1 MAQASATDVSVG
13 EPVQPAPP
21 RSRPPS
27 RIRATVRIFATA
39 ALTLLAI
46 SVLVF
51 AAGTFKSPE
60 DVARAALGRDAS
72 PEALQ
77 AYAQERGLTDP
88 LPVRYARWLGDF
100 VQGDL
105 GVSLV
110 NDQPVADAVIPRMRN
125 TLLLALVALVIAV
138 PASVALGA
146 FMARRRGSP
155 VDLTLLFGSVV
166 LAALPEFVLGIA
178 LIMIFA
184 VQLGWFPVDSTAV
197 SFGTPSEIAAA
208 YVLPAL
214 TLVLAMVPHISR
226 IARASASESLDT
238 PYVASAT
245 LRGLRPRRV
254 MWDYGMRNAAVPM
267 VNAVALN
274 VVYLLGGVIVVEQ
287 VFAFPGIGQ
296 LLVEAIGNGDA
307 TMVLAIA
314 VILGAM
320 FIVISLIADL
330 LAIYFNPRLR
340 TSS

>member
-1 MAQASATDVSVG
+1 MTAEQSSDVLVG
-13 EPVQPAPP
+13 GPAESGP
-21 RSRPPS
+21 PPS
-27 RIRATVRIFATA
+27 RSPSRAAAVLRILVTA
-39 ALTLLAI
+39 VLTLLAI
-46 SVLVF
+46 SVLIF

-60 DVARAALGRDAS
+60 DVARAALGRDAA
-72 PEALQ
+72 PAALQ
-77 AYAQERGLTDP
+77 AYAEERGLTDP

-100 VQGDL
+100 ARGDL

-110 NDQPVADAVIPRMRN
+110 NDQPVADAVIPRFRN
-125 TLLLALVALVIAV
+125 TLLLALVALVVAV
-138 PASVALGA
+138 PVSIGLGA

-155 VDLTLLFGSVV
+155 VDLGLLFVSVI

-184 VQLGWFPVDSTAV
+184 VQLGWFPVDSTAIT
-197 SFGTPSEIAAA
+197 FGTPAEVVAA

-274 VVYLLGGVIVVEQ
+274 IVYLLGGVIVVEQ

-320 FIVISLIADL
+320 FIIISLIADL
-330 LAIYFNPRLR
+330 LAIYFNPRLKA
-340 TSS
+340 SS

>member
-1 MAQASATDVSVG
+1 MTHVTQDDERVVG
-13 EPVQPAPP
+13 PAPVP
-21 RSRPPS
+21 PPS
-27 RIRATVRIFATA
+27 RSLSRFGAAVRILLTA
-39 ALTLLAI
+39 LLTLLAI
-46 SVLVF
+46 SMLIF

-60 DVARAALGRDAS
+60 DVARAALGRDAA

-77 AYAQERGLTDP
+77 AYAEERGLTDP

-100 VQGDL
+100 AQGDL
-105 GVSLV
+105 GLSLV
-110 NDQPVADAVIPRMRN
+110 NDQPVADAVLPRFRN
-125 TLLLALVALVIAV
+125 TLLLALAALVIAV
-138 PASVALGA
+138 PASIALGA

-155 VDLTLLFGSVV
+155 LDLGMLMTTVV
-166 LAALPEFVLGIA
+166 LAALPEFVIGIA

-197 SFGTPSEIAAA
+197 SFGTPPEVLAAFA
-208 YVLPAL
+208 LPTL

-226 IARASASESLDT
+226 ISRASASESLDAQ
-238 PYVASAT
+238 YVASAT
-245 LRGLRPRRV
+245 LRGLHPRRI

-274 VVYLLGGVIVVEQ
+274 IVYLLGGVIVVEQ

-320 FIVISLIADL
+320 FIIISVIADL

-340 TSS
+340 ATP

>member
-1 MAQASATDVSVG
+1 MF
-13 EPVQPAPP
+13 
-21 RSRPPS
+21 
-27 RIRATVRIFATA
+27 RILVTA
-39 ALTLLAI
+39 VLTLLAI
-46 SVLVF
+46 SVLIFV
-51 AAGTFKSPE
+51 AGTFKSPE
-60 DVARAALGRDAS
+60 DVARAALGRDAA

-88 LPVRYARWLGDF
+88 LPVRYVRWLGDF
-100 VQGDL
+100 SRGDL
-105 GVSLV
+105 GLSLV
-110 NDQPVADAVIPRMRN
+110 NDEPVADAVIPRFRN
-125 TLLLALVALVIAV
+125 TLILALVALVVAV
-138 PASVALGA
+138 PVSIGLGA

-155 VDLTLLFGSVV
+155 IDLTLLFTTVV

-197 SFGTPSEIAAA
+197 TFGTPAEVAAA
-208 YVLPAL
+208 YVLPTL

-226 IARASASESLDT
+226 IARASASESLDA

-245 LRGLRPRRV
+245 LRGLHPNRV
-254 MWDYGMRNAAVPM
+254 MWDHAMRNAAVPM

-320 FIVISLIADL
+320 FIIISLIADL

-340 TSS
+340 SAT